1 MTAQETTTNGTVMTF
16 QSAGHASVP
25 GLIRKGSD
33 ILASIKNFAKDMGFK
48 TLEGWL
54 ANDGLQ
60 DALAKHKLEKY
71 KQRHEN
77 DISEVSTEPKREN
90 LDIAKAVSARSTCLR
105 RQYGAVIVKDDQI
118 VASGYNG
125 APRGVT
131 NCCDLGTCKRQE
143 LSIPPGERYE
153 LCRSVHA
160 EANAI
165 ISAGFEKTH
174 GATLYLAGRQTGG
187 LLIDAPDCCMMCKRL
202 IINAG
207 ISKVIF
213 LNRDESTRE
222 INVIDWIEEE
232 P

>member
-1 MTAQETTTNGTVMTF
+1 MK
-16 QSAGHASVP
+16 
-25 GLIRKGSD
+25 KGSD
-33 ILASIKNFAKDMGFK
+33 ILASIKDFAKDMGFK
-48 TLEGWL
+48 KLEGWL
-54 ANDGLQ
+54 NDDGLQ

-71 KQRHEN
+71 KQRREN
-77 DISEVSTEPKREN
+77 DISEPKREN
-90 LDIAKAVSARSTCLR
+90 IIEQTIRIGKKRYYLDIAKAVSARSTCLR

-143 LSIPPGERYE
+143 LSIPSGERYE

-165 ISAGFEKTH
+165 ISAGFEKTN

-207 ISKVIF
+207 VSKVIF

-222 INVIDWIEEE
+222 VDIKNWIEEE

>member
-1 MTAQETTTNGTVMTF
+1 M
-16 QSAGHASVP
+16 
-25 GLIRKGSD
+25 
-33 ILASIKNFAKDMGFK
+33 ASIKDFAKDMGFK

-54 ANDGLQ
+54 DSDGLQ

-71 KQRHEN
+71 KQRREN
-77 DISEVSTEPKREN
+77 DISEPKREN
-90 LDIAKAVSARSTCLR
+90 IIEQTIRIGKKRYYLDIAKAVSTRSTCLR

-118 VASGYNG
+118 VSSGYNG

-131 NCCDLGTCKRQE
+131 NCCDLGMCKRQE
-143 LSIPPGERYE
+143 LSIPSGERYE

-165 ISAGFEKTH
+165 ISAGFEKTN

-222 INVIDWIEEE
+222 IDVKSWIEEE